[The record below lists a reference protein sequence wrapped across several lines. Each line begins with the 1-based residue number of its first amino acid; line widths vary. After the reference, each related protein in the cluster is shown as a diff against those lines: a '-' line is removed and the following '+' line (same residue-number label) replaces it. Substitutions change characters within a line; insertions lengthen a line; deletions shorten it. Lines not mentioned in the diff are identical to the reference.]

1 MQAWV
6 LSYAHGLMQRYTHW
20 RQDLNHIDADT
31 LNALAYMDTQI
42 HMQMC
47 TQMAGIPTQKYT
59 DTEHLHP
66 IKVRD
71 IHICMHVC

>member
-47 TQMAGIPTQKYT
+47 TQMAGIPT
-59 DTEHLHP
+59 
-66 IKVRD
+66 
-71 IHICMHVC
+71 